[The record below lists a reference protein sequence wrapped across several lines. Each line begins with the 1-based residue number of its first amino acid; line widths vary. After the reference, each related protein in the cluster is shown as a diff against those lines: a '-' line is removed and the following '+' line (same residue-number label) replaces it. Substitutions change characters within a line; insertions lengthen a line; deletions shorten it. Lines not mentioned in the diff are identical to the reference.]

1 MDFFTLM
8 VLLTTIAVRSNC
20 RLWGLP
26 DIYFLQPEK

>member
-8 VLLTTIAVRSNC
+8 ILLTTIVVRSNC

-26 DIYFLQPEK
+26 YIYPLSSEK